1 MTAPKQG
8 LDRNV
13 GTCIGR
19 KRVLPLAKLGSGHEG
34 QGVVFMFEPLKPITM
49 NIAVKMPKERDM
61 E

>member
-1 MTAPKQG
+1 M
-8 LDRNV
+8 